1 MTCVYP
7 YLGKLMISG
16 TVIKFYTVGKVCQQ
30 GTEGVLTF
38 YYNDISVKLIINL
51 GNINLIEIILLKEK
65 SVWFLFSWQ
74 FSGSQKLKDMNTRI
88 SEKII
93 ASIIIIENY

>member
-1 MTCVYP
+1 
-7 YLGKLMISG
+7 MISG

-65 SVWFLFSWQ
+65 SVRFFFSLTVQWFP
-74 FSGSQKLKDMNTRI
+74 KL
-88 SEKII
+88 EGHKIQ
-93 ASIIIIENY
+93 EY

>member
-65 SVWFLFSWQ
+65 SVRFFFSLTVQWFTELE
-74 FSGSQKLKDMNTRI
+74 GHEYK
-88 SEKII
+88 
-93 ASIIIIENY
+93 SIRENNC

>member
-1 MTCVYP
+1 
-7 YLGKLMISG
+7 MISG

-51 GNINLIEIILLKEK
+51 GNINLIEILLKEK
-65 SVWFLFSWQ
+65 SVRGFFFPDS
-74 FSGSQKLKDMNTRI
+74 SMVHKT
-88 SEKII
+88 
-93 ASIIIIENY
+93 

>member
-1 MTCVYP
+1 
-7 YLGKLMISG
+7 MISG

-65 SVWFLFSWQ
+65 SVRVFFSLTVQWFT
-74 FSGSQKLKDMNTRI
+74 KL
-88 SEKII
+88 EGHKIQ
-93 ASIIIIENY
+93 EY

>member
-65 SVWFLFSWQ
+65 SVWFLFFLTVQW
-74 FSGSQKLKDMNTRI
+74 FTKVEGHEYKNIR
-88 SEKII
+88 
-93 ASIIIIENY
+93 ENNC

>member
-1 MTCVYP
+1 
-7 YLGKLMISG
+7 MISG

-65 SVWFLFSWQ
+65 SVRVFFFPDS
-74 FSGSQKLKDMNTRI
+74 SMVHKT
-88 SEKII
+88 
-93 ASIIIIENY
+93 

>member
-1 MTCVYP
+1 
-7 YLGKLMISG
+7 MISG
-16 TVIKFYTVGKVCQQ
+16 TIMNFYIVEKVCQQ

-65 SVWFLFSWQ
+65 YS
-74 FSGSQKLKDMNTRI
+74 
-88 SEKII
+88 
-93 ASIIIIENY
+93 

>member
-1 MTCVYP
+1 
-7 YLGKLMISG
+7 MIFG

-65 SVWFLFSWQ
+65 SFKFFFFLTVQWFI
-74 FSGSQKLKDMNTRI
+74 KLEGHEYK
-88 SEKII
+88 
-93 ASIIIIENY
+93 SIRENNCWYYNHLHEYY